1 MNDQLSE
8 LEQEFRAEQKGQGSL
23 SPHLANG
30 AEDSYVGYDIHPEN
44 IEALFFDGIGVPRW
58 DSIKAETV
66 DEQESLYMERYND
79 VMAAYP
85 MIARSND
92 TFQHVEYTAEEV
104 AALLKESRRILE
116 RTSDPNVIKAAG
128 KFALAS
134 ERAVAENTGLKLNP
148 RSQ

>member
-23 SPHLANG
+23 SPHLATG
-30 AEDSYVGYDIHPEN
+30 AKDSYVGYDIHPEN

-66 DEQESLYMERYND
+66 GEQESLYMERYND

-116 RTSDPNVIKAAG
+116 GTSDPKVIKAAG

-148 RSQ
+148 RME